1 MDKKK
6 EANHETESEK
16 KQQPKSD
23 HSRPW
28 LKLLPAAAVF
38 AAVCVTCYQAEKTPV
53 QTVEVSDADIISTA
67 DIKSMLAL
75 EDSAESAQNST
86 TDSDKNSKNASGKNS
101 KKTSSTKKK
110 TSKIKTGTKKN
121 TSAGAAANGAAGAAG
136 SGGGAGTTYTPTTEV
151 PQDGY
156 VDGTYTGSGTGFG
169 GTITVQV
176 TVSNHQIAS
185 INIVDASSETATY
198 FANAQGV
205 ISKILAS
212 QSPNVD
218 AVSGATYSSNGIIQA
233 VQNALSKAMPSGSQ
247 TEVTPTP
254 EATPTPDA
262 TPTPKPTK
270 KPVPTPKPGEEQLY
284 KDGTYTGTGKGYS
297 GTVIL
302 TAKIKKGVI
311 TSLDVK
317 HSDTPMFFDKAWEV
331 MEDEIIQ
338 NQTTEGIDTV
348 SGATF
353 SSKGILSA
361 MKDILKQAKKGT
373 AKPTPTPEPTVTP
386 KPTATPTP
394 IPTATPKP
402 TATPAPEVTETPEVT
417 PDPDVTP
424 TPEPTQSPDKNPDIT
439 PTPTPEETP
448 EPTPEPL
455 GSYRDGTYSGSS
467 YGYSGKVTVTVTIS
481 GGQIVSLEQTNK
493 DSPEFFEAAWGTLNP
508 QILANQSAD
517 GIDTVSGATF
527 SSEGILGAARKALA
541 QAAV

>member
-6 EANHETESEK
+6 EQNHETASEK
-16 KQQPKSD
+16 KQQQKSD
-23 HSRPW
+23 NSRQW

-53 QTVEVSDADIISTA
+53 QTVEVSDADIMSTA
-67 DIKSMLAL
+67 DIKSMLTL
-75 EDSAESAQNST
+75 EDYANST
-86 TDSDKNSKNASGKNS
+86 KNSKSTSDKNSKTSS

-110 TSKIKTGTKKN
+110 TSKIKTAAKKN
-121 TSAGAAANGAAGAAG
+121 TSTGAAAGGAGAAG
-136 SGGGAGTTYTPTTEV
+136 GGGGAGTTYTPTTEV

-176 TVSNHQIAS
+176 TVSNHQIAA
-185 INIVDASSETATY
+185 INILDASSETAAY

-233 VQNALSKAMPSGSQ
+233 VQNALSQAMPSGSQ
-247 TEVTPTP
+247 AETTPIP
-254 EATPTPDA
+254 EATPTPGP
-262 TPTPKPTK
+262 TPTSTPEPTK
-270 KPVPTPKPGEEQLY
+270 VPVPTPKSEEEQLY

-311 TSLDVK
+311 ISLDVT
-317 HSDTPMFFDKAWEV
+317 HTDTPMFFDKAWGVLEN
-331 MEDEIIQ
+331 EIIQ

-373 AKPTPTPEPTVTP
+373 AKPTPTPEPTATP

-394 IPTATPKP
+394 VPTATPEP
-402 TATPAPEVTETPEVT
+402 TATPAPEITETPDIT
-417 PDPDVTP
+417 PDPDETP
-424 TPEPTQSPDKNPDIT
+424 TPEPTQSPDENPDVT
-439 PTPTPEETP
+439 PEVTPTPEETP

-455 GSYRDGTYSGSS
+455 GPYRDGTYSGSS

-493 DSPEFFEAAWGTLNP
+493 DSPEFFEVAWGTLNP

-517 GIDTVSGATF
+517 GIDTVTGATF